1 MPAPKWFVVAKN
13 EYRIHTSIVRRIRL
27 YFPFLVIGILT
38 VYVVYIAPVIVS
50 VFIDELSAF
59 MISQAAV
66 AMVEIILF
74 LIFIYFM
81 ILPVTSTLREVNTY
95 QLEIFLS
102 APVKPNDVLL
112 GQFLGVMPL
121 YAIFM
126 TIITGFFTAVLNPLE
141 LNIVHITM
149 TIIIFILIFLS
160 AFWIGT
166 VIAALLRTKLVRTA
180 RGRDI
185 GRALAM
191 ILALPLVAMFYAI
204 SYGGLLE
211 TLANPAASG
220 MVKTLL
226 GWLPSSWGAEV
237 IFTFASRGGDIA
249 TDWLGVVARFGGL
262 VLFFVAVLWLG
273 TKGADRAYSMERTSF
288 IGARANPDGIFYNTV
303 RYLSGGGVFGILVV
317 SIFKD
322 YSRRL
327 ENLSN
332 ISYMLGILALM
343 VIFIAP
349 QSMGPDEPPVGI
361 LVMAQFIFPIIIVML
376 TGEVTVRGKESL
388 FVYRKAPSGEA
399 RFIKALLLKSWLM
412 AFPITGVVTALITW
426 LTMQVT
432 FSSLIAITGLMMVFV
447 AGYTLFVLGLFLLN
461 PVFSEKS
468 MKLWINVMIAMFV
481 AIGLFMGS
489 LLILT
494 KGGQVSEPVGGLL
507 LIQGVQSVL
516 SWAVGI
522 IALHLGKRKLQR
534 IE

>member
-1 MPAPKWFVVAKN
+1 MPAPKWFVIAKN
-13 EYRIHTSIVRRIRL
+13 EYRIRTSNVRRIRL
-27 YFPFLVIGILT
+27 YFPFLVIGILA
-38 VYVVYIAPVIVS
+38 VYVAYIAPLIVS
-50 VFIDELSAF
+50 VFMDELSAF

-74 LIFIYFM
+74 LVFIYFT
-81 ILPVTSTLREVNTY
+81 IFPITATLREESTG

-102 APVKPNDVLL
+102 APVKPSDILL
-112 GQFLGVMPL
+112 GQFLGIMPL
-121 YAIFM
+121 YAILM
-126 TIITGFFTAVLNPLE
+126 TIITGFFTAVLHPLE

-160 AFWIGT
+160 AFWTGT
-166 VIAALLRTKLVRTA
+166 VIAALLRTKLIRTA

-185 GRALAM
+185 GRGLAM
-191 ILALPLVAMFYAI
+191 FFALPLVAMFYAI

-211 TLANPAASG
+211 TLADPAASG

-237 IFTFASRGGDIA
+237 IFTFCSHGGDT
-249 TDWLGVVARFGGL
+249 TDWLGVIARFGGL

-273 TKGADRAYSMERTSF
+273 KKGADRAYSMERTFF
-288 IGARANPDGIFYNTV
+288 IGARAKPDGIFYNTV
-303 RYLSGGGVFGILVV
+303 RHLSGGGVFGTLVV

-327 ENLSN
+327 ENISN

-343 VIFIAP
+343 VISIAP

-361 LVMAQFIFPIIIVML
+361 LVMAEFIFPIIIVML

-388 FVYRKAPSGEA
+388 FIYRKAPSGEA
-399 RFIKALLLKSWLM
+399 RFIRALLLKSWLM

-432 FSSLIAITGLMMVFV
+432 VGSLIVITGLMVVFV
-447 AGYTLFVLGLFLLN
+447 AGYTIFVLGLFLLN
-461 PVFSEKS
+461 PAFSEKS

-481 AIGLFMGS
+481 AIGLFMAS

-516 SWAVGI
+516 SWVVGI
-522 IALHLGKRKLQR
+522 IVLHLGKRRLQR